1 MLIDTKR
8 LKDPETKALE
18 LTITHFTTFMQ
29 SQEERNYHA
38 ALELMIDTQL
48 AAKALLIEE
57 NLKTREKMR
66 GYLV

>member
-48 AAKALLIEE
+48 VVKALLIEE
-57 NLKTREKMR
+57 NLKTKEKMR

>member
-57 NLKTREKMR
+57 NLKAKKQIRR
-66 GYLV
+66 YVV

>member
-29 SQEERNYHA
+29 TTEERNYHA